1 MGMEEKKNQKG
12 QTYDEFLAEYEGAG
26 WPNPSITVDN
36 VLFSIVDERPVVLLV
51 KRGNF
56 PDIGEWA
63 FPGGFVGPDETCEE
77 AAARELEEE
86 AGITGVDLE
95 QLYTVSTPG
104 RDPRCRCVTNCFM
117 GVVPEP
123 LATRAGDDAAETA
136 WFFIDYAAIGEDY
149 ELILKSGDIVLT
161 AVMKIRRTASGKVD
175 INASEIVSKDG
186 IAFDHAKLILYAIE
200 TL

>member
-1 MGMEEKKNQKG
+1 MEEQKNQKG
-12 QTYDEFLAEYEGAG
+12 QTYQEFLTEYEETG

-36 VLFSIVDERPVVLLV
+36 VLFSIVDESVAVLLV

-56 PDIGEWA
+56 PELGAWS
-63 FPGGFVGPDETCEE
+63 FPGGFVDVDETCEG
-77 AAARELEEE
+77 AAVRELFEET
-86 AGITGVDLE
+86 GIEDVDLE

-117 GVVPEP
+117 GVMNQPAACTP
-123 LATRAGDDAAETA
+123 GDDALDAK
-136 WFFIDYAAIGEDY
+136 WFIVDYAAVGEDY
-149 ELILKSGDIVLT
+149 EMVLKSGDTVLN
-161 AVMKIRRTASGKVD
+161 AVMKIKRTKSGKID